1 MPSMCR
7 VTRIRVRGTRHIS
20 AVKTHGIQQASEHY
34 RAWEGKRMSDWLADA
49 WGENPLL
56 ASDRAQKQRP
66 QQHSEPTPPAQWWG
80 KAEAESTPEPPSDI
94 PGLRQSGSEKH
105 QEEKPNSQRDH
116 QSTDFPEWHPAAL
129 GIDEDAPGVGSS
141 IGPSAL
147 SADVTTPH
155 TTPAEG
161 TAPGAGT
168 DNTSRSAGE
177 TRKVKNTGQS
187 ARTARRYN
195 PDRKKGF
202 RRPRNNNSPFAP
214 AIGAQR
220 SSEQANSRTHNPQ
233 RKAGT
238 RRLFREGSALND
250 ALTPEEETLIRGI
263 AAEENQKIPG
273 TRGRAAS
280 TQARREETDP
290 YTRAKTIVY
299 NQLAYSAKSR
309 AQLHKKLE
317 SKGFEAELIEPLLD
331 KFEAAHLI
339 DDAEYARSFVTQ
351 RGTGKKLSRSALRR
365 ELKERGIT
373 GDLAEEALA
382 ARTDED
388 ERRDAAELV
397 RKKLR
402 PAMNFSDRA
411 EKEKIMRRLVG
422 MLARR
427 GYSSSV
433 AFSVVKEEIERY
445 CSEWEE
451 DS

>member
-1 MPSMCR
+1 MPSPP
-7 VTRIRVRGTRHIS
+7 
-20 AVKTHGIQQASEHY
+20 
-34 RAWEGKRMSDWLADA
+34 KR
-49 WGENPLL
+49 
-56 ASDRAQKQRP
+56 
-66 QQHSEPTPPAQWWG
+66 
-80 KAEAESTPEPPSDI
+80 
-94 PGLRQSGSEKH
+94 
-105 QEEKPNSQRDH
+105 
-116 QSTDFPEWHPAAL
+116 
-129 GIDEDAPGVGSS
+129 
-141 IGPSAL
+141 
-147 SADVTTPH
+147 
-155 TTPAEG
+155 
-161 TAPGAGT
+161 
-168 DNTSRSAGE
+168 
-177 TRKVKNTGQS
+177 
-187 ARTARRYN
+187 
-195 PDRKKGF
+195 
-202 RRPRNNNSPFAP
+202 
-214 AIGAQR
+214 
-220 SSEQANSRTHNPQ
+220 
-233 RKAGT
+233 
-238 RRLFREGSALND
+238 RRLFGVSRPKKTRKSLGLVGAPRALKHVEKKQ
-250 ALTPEEETLIRGI
+250 T
-263 AAEENQKIPG
+263 
-273 TRGRAAS
+273 
-280 TQARREETDP
+280 

-365 ELKERGIT
+365 EHKERGIT

-402 PAMNFSDRA
+402 PAMNFSDRT

-445 CSEWEE
+445 RSEWEE

>member
-1 MPSMCR
+1 M
-7 VTRIRVRGTRHIS
+7 TNN
-20 AVKTHGIQQASEHY
+20 
-34 RAWEGKRMSDWLADA
+34 WLNDA
-49 WGENPLL
+49 WGENPLADSNTQADSSEL
-56 ASDRAQKQRP
+56 PTANTSTPADDPAAAVRYRAQ
-66 QQHSEPTPPAQWWG
+66 
-80 KAEAESTPEPPSDI
+80 
-94 PGLRQSGSEKH
+94 
-105 QEEKPNSQRDH
+105 EEEYPD
-116 QSTDFPEWHPAAL
+116 WHPGARGLA
-129 GIDEDAPGVGSS
+129 EDKPASQDGEQTATEPK
-141 IGPSAL
+141 
-147 SADVTTPH
+147 TTK
-155 TTPAEG
+155 A
-161 TAPGAGT
+161 
-168 DNTSRSAGE
+168 
-177 TRKVKNTGQS
+177 KNTP
-187 ARTARRYN
+187 RTNTGPKARRYN
-195 PDRKKGF
+195 PNRKKGF
-202 RRPRNNNSPFAP
+202 RRPPIQESAFAP
-214 AIGAQR
+214 AIGAR
-220 SSEQANSRTHNPQ
+220 A
-233 RKAGT
+233 T
-238 RRLFREGSALND
+238 RAPHKRAASPGRLFREGSALNEE
-250 ALTPEEETLIRGI
+250 LTE
-263 AAEENQKIPG
+263 AEEALLAKITAEQNQAGAEPK
-273 TRGRAAS
+273 RKKA
-280 TQARREETDP
+280 TDA
-290 YTRAKTIVY
+290 YTRAKNTVY

-309 AQLHKKLE
+309 YQLRQKLE
-317 SKGFEAELIEPLLD
+317 SKGFETELIESLLD

-402 PAMNFSDRA
+402 PAMNFSDRT

>member
-1 MPSMCR
+1 M
-7 VTRIRVRGTRHIS
+7 
-20 AVKTHGIQQASEHY
+20 A
-34 RAWEGKRMSDWLADA
+34 
-49 WGENPLL
+49 
-56 ASDRAQKQRP
+56 
-66 QQHSEPTPPAQWWG
+66 
-80 KAEAESTPEPPSDI
+80 
-94 PGLRQSGSEKH
+94 
-105 QEEKPNSQRDH
+105 
-116 QSTDFPEWHPAAL
+116 PAAL
-129 GIDEDAPGVGSS
+129 GIDEDALGIGSG
-141 IGPSAL
+141 IGPSTL
-147 SADVTTPH
+147 SADATSPH
-155 TTPAEG
+155 ITPAEE
-161 TAPGAGT
+161 TAPGVGT
-168 DNTSRSAGE
+168 DNTSRPAARSAGRTHKAE
-177 TRKVKNTGQS
+177 NTSQP

-202 RRPRNNNSPFAP
+202 RRPHNNNSPFAP

-238 RRLFREGSALND
+238 RHLFREGSALND

-280 TQARREETDP
+280 AQKRREETDP

-402 PAMNFSDRA
+402 PAMNFSDRT

>member
-1 MPSMCR
+1 
-7 VTRIRVRGTRHIS
+7 
-20 AVKTHGIQQASEHY
+20 
-34 RAWEGKRMSDWLADA
+34 MSDWLADA

-80 KAEAESTPEPPSDI
+80 KAEAENTPEPPSDT
-94 PGLRQSGSEKH
+94 PGLRHNDSEK
-105 QEEKPNSQRDH
+105 QREEKPNSQRDH

-129 GIDEDAPGVGSS
+129 GIDEDALGIGSS

-147 SADVTTPH
+147 SADATPPH
-155 TTPAEG
+155 TTPAEE

-168 DNTSRSAGE
+168 DNTSRPAARSAGR
-177 TRKVKNTGQS
+177 THKAKNTGQS

-220 SSEQANSRTHNPQ
+220 SSEQENSRTHTSQ

-280 TQARREETDP
+280 AQTRREETDP

-402 PAMNFSDRA
+402 PAMNFSDRT

-445 CSEWEE
+445 RSEWEE
-451 DS
+451 GS